1 MSPIS
6 HLQTFYLNGIS
17 YQPDDFCRCIQ
28 RCWIL
33 AGQYSFPGMK
43 GYFHDFRKRQNLPDY
58 GWSSFR
64 PSYSSTPIHDKNCFL
79 DRSEEHTSEL
89 QSRENLVCRLL
100 LE

>member
-1 MSPIS
+1 MEIYLLDNNPSLFFTADNESIS

-79 DRSEEHTSEL
+79 DG
-89 QSRENLVCRLL
+89 
-100 LE
+100 